1 MEEFVLFIDKLM
13 SIYNDNVNQNEL
25 SKVIRDMQ
33 PDIKK
38 SPNYN
43 EAAANIVKQGI
54 DQKHAFR
61 AENNPFKP
69 KSKLL

>member
-1 MEEFVLFIDKLM
+1 MAAYVLFIDKIM
-13 SIYNDNVNQNEL
+13 SIYNDKINQNEL
-25 SKVIRDMQ
+25 NKVIRDMQ
-33 PDIKK
+33 PDIKRA
-38 SPNYN
+38 PNYN
-43 EAAANIVKQGI
+43 EVAANIVKQGI

>member
-1 MEEFVLFIDKLM
+1 MRAYVLFIDKLM
-13 SIYNDNVNQNEL
+13 SIYRDNVNQNEL
-25 SKVIRDMQ
+25 GKVIRDMQ
-33 PDIKK
+33 PDIKRA
-38 SPNYN
+38 PNYN
-43 EAAANIVKQGI
+43 EAAAYIVKQGI

>member
-1 MEEFVLFIDKLM
+1 MNI
-13 SIYNDNVNQNEL
+13 NQNEL
-25 SKVIRDMQ
+25 GKIIRDMQ
-33 PDIKK
+33 PDIKRA
-38 SPNYN
+38 PNYN

-61 AENNPFKP
+61 VENNPFKP

>member
-1 MEEFVLFIDKLM
+1 M
-13 SIYNDNVNQNEL
+13 SIYNDKVNQQEL
-25 SKVIRDMQ
+25 GKVIRDMT
-33 PDIKK
+33 PDVKRA
-38 SPNYN
+38 PNYN
-43 EAAANIVKQGI
+43 EVAANIVKQGI

>member
-1 MEEFVLFIDKLM
+1 MNI
-13 SIYNDNVNQNEL
+13 NQNEL
-25 SKVIRDMQ
+25 GKVIRDMQ
-33 PDIKK
+33 PDIKRA
-38 SPNYN
+38 PNYN
-43 EAAANIVKQGI
+43 EAAANIVKKGI

>member
-1 MEEFVLFIDKLM
+1 M
-13 SIYNDNVNQNEL
+13 SIYRDNVNQNEL
-25 SKVIRDMQ
+25 GKVIRDMQ
-33 PDIKK
+33 PDIKRA
-38 SPNYN
+38 PNYN

-54 DQKHAFR
+54 NQKHAFR

>member
-1 MEEFVLFIDKLM
+1 MNI
-13 SIYNDNVNQNEL
+13 NQNEL
-25 SKVIRDMQ
+25 GKVIRDMQ
-33 PDIKK
+33 PDFKRA
-38 SPNYN
+38 PNYN
-43 EAAANIVKQGI
+43 AAAADIVKKGI

>member
-1 MEEFVLFIDKLM
+1 M
-13 SIYNDNVNQNEL
+13 SIYNDKVNQQEL
-25 SKVIRDMQ
+25 GKVIRDMT
-33 PDIKK
+33 PEVKRA
-38 SPNYN
+38 PNYN

>member
-1 MEEFVLFIDKLM
+1 MGIFNTNNIN
-13 SIYNDNVNQNEL
+13 SGNVNQTEL

-33 PDIKK
+33 PDIKR

-43 EAAANIVKQGI
+43 EAAANIVQQGVS
-54 DQKHAFR
+54 QKNAFR

>member
-1 MEEFVLFIDKLM
+1 VLFIDKIM
-13 SIYNDNVNQNEL
+13 SIYNDKINQNEL
-25 SKVIRDMQ
+25 NKVIRDMQ
-33 PDIKK
+33 PDIKRA
-38 SPNYN
+38 PNYN
-43 EAAANIVKQGI
+43 EVAANIVKQGI

>member
-1 MEEFVLFIDKLM
+1 M
-13 SIYNDNVNQNEL
+13 SIYKDNLNQTEL

-33 PDIKK
+33 PDITK

-43 EAAANIVKQGI
+43 QAAASIVKQGI
-54 DQKHAFR
+54 NQKHAFR

>member
-1 MEEFVLFIDKLM
+1 M
-13 SIYNDNVNQNEL
+13 SIYKDNLNQAEL

-69 KSKLL
+69 KIKLL

>member
-1 MEEFVLFIDKLM
+1 M
-13 SIYNDNVNQNEL
+13 SIYKDNLNQAEL

-33 PDIKK
+33 PDITR